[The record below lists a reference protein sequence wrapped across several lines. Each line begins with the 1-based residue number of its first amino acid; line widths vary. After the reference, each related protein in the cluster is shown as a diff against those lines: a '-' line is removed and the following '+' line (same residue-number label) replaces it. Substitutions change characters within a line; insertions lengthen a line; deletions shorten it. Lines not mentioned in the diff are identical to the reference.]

1 MGGAGVSV
9 ARLELD
15 PTDLEDLLRT
25 ARRWPGADEYP
36 PLELRRVL
44 VEAHGLQRLG
54 EVVSE
59 LAPEARAVL
68 VVQDDTPMR
77 RSGSDLKRGVAEV
90 LVAANY
96 EVEVCELEGATDGT
110 LHADFERLDEVIAHL
125 RADVPVIALGSGTV
139 TDLTKHACFTHEERT
154 GEHLPLVFC
163 PTAISVLAFSARM
176 AVIAKDGVKRTWP
189 SRLSEALVFDL
200 EALAGAPR
208 HLTLAGFGDL
218 APMFTSFADWRLG
231 EELGLARFFAP
242 SMRIMSDVRANFGRA
257 ADLLR
262 SDAPAGLELLAKMNV
277 LGGLSATLANES
289 APLSG
294 YEHVTGHMLDM
305 GSDHFG
311 RALADHGAQ
320 VAVALIPHAIA
331 FDLLVTELDPR
342 AIDLDG
348 CYPPAREM
356 ERVVHD
362 TFAEIDPSGQMARE
376 CWSDYAAKLEAW
388 HDARPRFEA
397 LLADWGR
404 QRERLSELLTAPQ
417 EAVAT
422 LAAAG
427 APLRFDE
434 LEPPV
439 SEQEGRWAFEH
450 AHLMRK
456 RFSAGDLYYL
466 LGWLNRGFADRV
478 FARRDELV
486 RAAPGARSARR

>member
-1 MGGAGVSV
+1 MSGV
-9 ARLELD
+9 RFELD
-15 PTDLEDLLRT
+15 PTDLDGLLDT
-25 ARRWPGADEYP
+25 VRRWPGADEYP
-36 PLELRRVL
+36 PVELRRVL
-44 VEAHGLQRLG
+44 VGAGALDRLG

-77 RSGSDLKRGVAEV
+77 RSGGDLKRAVAEV
-90 LVAANY
+90 LVAADF
-96 EVEVCELEGATDGT
+96 EVDVCELQGGADGS
-110 LHADFERLDEVIAHL
+110 LHADFERLDEVIEYL
-125 RADVPVIALGSGTV
+125 RPGVPVVALGSGTIV
-139 TDLTKHACFTHEERT
+139 DLAKHACFTHEQRT
-154 GEHLPLVFC
+154 GDHLPLVFC

-231 EELGLARFFAP
+231 EELGLARFFEP
-242 SMRIMSDVRANFGRA
+242 SMRIMADVSANFARA
-257 ADLLR
+257 AELLR
-262 SDAPAGLELLAKMNV
+262 SGEPEGLEVLAKMNV
-277 LGGLSATLANES
+277 LGGLSATLADES

-305 GSDHFG
+305 GSDHFE

-331 FDLLVTELDPR
+331 FQLLVSELDPG
-342 AIDLDG
+342 AVELDR
-348 CYPPAREM
+348 CYPSAADM
-356 ERVVHD
+356 ERVVRD

-388 HDARPRFEA
+388 HESRPRFEA
-397 LLADWGR
+397 LLADWSR
-404 QRERLSELLTAPQ
+404 ERERLMALLTPPD
-417 EAVAT
+417 EAVAI

-427 APLRFDE
+427 APLRFTE

-439 SEQEGRWAFEH
+439 TEEEGRWAFEH

-466 LGWLNRGFADRV
+466 LGWLDRGFADRV

-486 RAAPGARSARR
+486 SAAEGI